1 MNVVI
6 NQNERELADGA
17 TLADA
22 IALLDVKPPFAA
34 AVNLRFVPR
43 AEHARTL
50 LRPGDRVE
58 VIVPVTGG

>member
-1 MNVVI
+1 MNVFI

-22 IALLDVKPPFAA
+22 IDLLEVRPPFAA

-43 AEHARTL
+43 AEHAQTL
-50 LRPGDRVE
+50 LQPGDRVE

>member
-1 MNVVI
+1 MNVFI

-22 IALLDVKPPFAA
+22 IALLNVHPPFAA
-34 AVNLRFVPR
+34 AVNLQFIPR
-43 AEHARTL
+43 PQHAQTL
-50 LRPGDRVE
+50 LQPGDRVE